1 MWLNRDRMQ
10 HIATHPSTISFHITN
25 ATLDQ
30 ASKVI
35 KKGGD
40 WDRRNRLK
48 AYKAISYLL
57 VRDLQSASKLLVNGI
72 ATFSCTELCNYPEF
86 ITFAVVTSL
95 LHLPRTE
102 LKKSIIDGSEILQV
116 ADDIPAVVSTKSVS
130 S

>member
-1 MWLNRDRMQ
+1 MINNYYGSYLID
-10 HIATHPSTISFHITN
+10 HPLFITN

-35 KKGGD
+35 EKGGD

-57 VRDLQSASKLLVNGI
+57 VRDLQSASKLLVDGI
-72 ATFSCTELCNYPEF
+72 ATFSCTELCDYPEF
-86 ITFAVVTSL
+86 ITYAVVTSL

-102 LKKSIIDGSEILQV
+102 LKKCIIDGSEILQV
-116 ADDIPAVVSTKSVS
+116 ANDIPAVVSSKCVS